1 MSADPVCARH
11 LRTAAQ
17 LCPHLDGHPT
27 VFLAQS
33 APLYGTTGT
42 LYGLGADGVQP
53 VTQPE
58 PPLPYRHPDTGC
70 FLASQ
75 QIRRLHTYRILKV
88 DALLHQLRTHSG

>member
-1 MSADPVCARH
+1 MLTNQPPVCARH
-11 LRTAAQ
+11 LRAAAR
-17 LCPHLDGHPT
+17 LCPHLDGHTT

-53 VTQPE
+53 GA
-58 PPLPYRHPDTGC
+58 PLPYGHPDTGC

-88 DALLHQLRTHSG
+88 DELLQQLRTHSG